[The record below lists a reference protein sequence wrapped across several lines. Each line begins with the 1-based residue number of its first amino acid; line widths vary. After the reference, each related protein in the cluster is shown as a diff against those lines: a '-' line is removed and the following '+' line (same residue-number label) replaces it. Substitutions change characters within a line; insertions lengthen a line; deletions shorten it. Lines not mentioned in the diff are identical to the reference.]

1 MERHF
6 EKSLEELITLLREM
20 STEVLL
26 SFDAAARGVIERDAT
41 GANDVFEIEK
51 RIDSLEV
58 ALDEKILDFIA
69 LNQPVATDLRFVLS
83 LQDAVVDLERI
94 GDHLTNI
101 AQSSISLSMLRSAPD
116 LLDLP
121 EMLPLARKMVVDSL
135 EAFIRRDSEIARKT
149 MAMDDRIDEYNRNVA
164 RDVIKAVKAD
174 RELIETG
181 LDIIRISKNLER
193 IGDLSAN
200 IAEDA
205 LFIVDGKVARH
216 QPQG

>member
-20 STEVLL
+20 STEVVRA
-26 SFDAAARGVIERDAT
+26 FDAATKGLLERDAT

-51 RIDSLEV
+51 SIDALEV
-58 ALDEKILDFIA
+58 SLDEKILDFIA
-69 LNQPVATDLRFVLS
+69 LHQPVATDLRFILS

-101 AQSSISLSMLRSAPD
+101 AQSSISLSMLRSEPD
-116 LLDLP
+116 LLALP

-135 EAFIRRDSEIARKT
+135 EAFIRRDPEIARRT
-149 MAMDDRIDEYNRNVA
+149 MAMDDRMDEANRNVA

-205 LFIVDGKVARH
+205 LFIVEGKVVRH